1 MSLGKSS
8 ISVLITKVFSDSSE
22 LGNRYF
28 SPGLCIQGTIKHIR
42 SDIFYGIPPINI
54 YLISREVIRQTL
66 PFLAASLVK
75 ISCESSHSWQTSLFR
90 VSHTLFCISCLS
102 LPHGQHWWFKDEKV
116 QVLYFSKEYKWSYT
130 FQKHIEYIQVS
141 MGRKAEKAM
150 LISLLTSGELKKYTQ
165 KNARYMKHKKL
176 EHIFTQ
182 TLLWTHSLYA
192 NMNTYSM
199 YHNHIF

>member
-1 MSLGKSS
+1 MHGHISEHDEWSRRMTQWYFEGGLMLTVVKKNVRCLLWWVYLSFAKLSQTHMNFDKGNNYSQCITIYMQFWDTHISS
-8 ISVLITKVFSDSSE
+8 RFQV
-22 LGNRYF
+22 
-28 SPGLCIQGTIKHIR
+28 Q
-42 SDIFYGIPPINI
+42 
-54 YLISREVIRQTL
+54 
-66 PFLAASLVK
+66 
-75 ISCESSHSWQTSLFR
+75 
-90 VSHTLFCISCLS
+90 
-102 LPHGQHWWFKDEKV
+102 V
-116 QVLYFSKEYKWSYT
+116 QVLYFPKEYKWSYT

-176 EHIFTQ
+176 ENIFTQ
-182 TLLWTHSLYA
+182 TLLRTHSLYA

>member
-1 MSLGKSS
+1 MYVSGDIYRDNYLGY
-8 ISVLITKVFSDSSE
+8 VALNTA
-22 LGNRYF
+22 NYNA
-28 SPGLCIQGTIKHIR
+28 Q
-42 SDIFYGIPPINI
+42 
-54 YLISREVIRQTL
+54 
-66 PFLAASLVK
+66 
-75 ISCESSHSWQTSLFR
+75 
-90 VSHTLFCISCLS
+90 
-102 LPHGQHWWFKDEKV
+102 V
-116 QVLYFSKEYKWSYT
+116 QVQFLYFPKEYKWSYT

-176 EHIFTQ
+176 ENIFTQ
-182 TLLWTHSLYA
+182 TLLRTHSLYA